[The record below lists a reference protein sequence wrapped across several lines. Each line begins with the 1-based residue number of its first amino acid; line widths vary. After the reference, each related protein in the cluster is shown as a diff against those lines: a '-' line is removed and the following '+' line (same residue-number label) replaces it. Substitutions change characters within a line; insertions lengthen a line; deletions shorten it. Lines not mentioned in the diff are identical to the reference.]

1 MAGPKKEKNSRRRVV
16 ITGLGVIA
24 PNGIGKDA
32 FWKALK
38 EGRSGIR
45 KITRF
50 DASSYPSQV
59 AGEINGFDPTD
70 YMNPKS
76 ARRMDRFAQF
86 ATAAARMAVEDAQL
100 KIEKENC
107 EKMGTIVGTAMGG
120 YEFAEFQHGILLEK
134 GLSRVS
140 PFLLIAVFPSACSA
154 QVALEFGLKGICET
168 ISMACASGT
177 ASVGNASETIRNGKM
192 DIMIAGGSDATVTP
206 LILASLCRGNSVS
219 TYNHMPE
226 KASRPFDKNR
236 DGFVL
241 GEGAGMVVLEEL
253 NHALD
258 RGAHIYAEIVGYA
271 TTCDAYHMTN
281 PLPNAKE
288 ASRAMKIA
296 LREASLDPKEVDYI
310 NAHGTSTPLNDKIE
324 TLAIRNVFGPYAYS
338 LPVSSIKSMIG
349 HLQGGSGAAEAIA
362 CCLAIEHGIIPPTIN
377 YENPD
382 PECDLDYVPNKARK
396 KNLNVVLS
404 NSFGFGG
411 ANAVLILRSGI
422 T

>member
-1 MAGPKKEKNSRRRVV
+1 MKKRRVV

-32 FWKALK
+32 FWQALR
-38 EGRSGIR
+38 EGKSGIR

-59 AGEINGFDPTD
+59 AGEINDFDPTD
-70 YMNPKS
+70 YMSPKS

-86 ATAAARMAVEDAQL
+86 AVACARMAIEDAGL
-100 KIEKENC
+100 KIDKENA

-140 PFLLIAVFPSACSA
+140 PFLLIAVFPSACSG

-177 ASVGNASETIRNGKM
+177 ASLGNAFEAIRNGKM
-192 DIMIAGGSDATVTP
+192 DVMIAGGSDATVTP
-206 LILASLCRGNSVS
+206 LILGSLCRGNSIS
-219 TYNHMPE
+219 THNHIPQ
-226 KASRPFDKNR
+226 KASRPFDRNR

-241 GEGAGMVVLEEL
+241 GEGAGMLVLEEL
-253 NHALD
+253 NHALG
-258 RGAHIYAEIVGYA
+258 RGAYIYAEIVGYA

-288 ASRAMKIA
+288 ASRAMKLA
-296 LREASLDPKEVDYI
+296 LREAGLDPKEVDYI
-310 NAHGTSTPLNDKIE
+310 NAHGSSTPLNDKTE
-324 TLAIRNVFGPYAYS
+324 TLAIKNVFGRYAYS
-338 LPVSSIKSMIG
+338 LPVSSIKSMTG
-349 HLQGGSGAAEAIA
+349 HLQGASGAVEAIA
-362 CCLAIEHGIIPPTIN
+362 CCLAIQNGIIPPTIN

-396 KNLNVVLS
+396 KN
-404 NSFGFGG
+404 
-411 ANAVLILRSGI
+411 
-422 T
+422 